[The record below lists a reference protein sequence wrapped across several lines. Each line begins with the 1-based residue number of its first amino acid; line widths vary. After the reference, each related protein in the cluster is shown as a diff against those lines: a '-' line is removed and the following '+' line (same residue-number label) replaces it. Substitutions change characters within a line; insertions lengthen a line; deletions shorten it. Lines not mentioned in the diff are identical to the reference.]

1 MYRFKPSSKFR
12 KQYKKL
18 NQKEKEITEEIIS
31 EDKLTAFMVTH
42 NIKDAIHYGNRLI
55 MMNDGRIIYDV
66 SGEEKKSLEI
76 SDLLKKFENEEN
88 ALSDKLLLS

>member
-1 MYRFKPSSKFR
+1 
-12 KQYKKL
+12 
-18 NQKEKEITEEIIS
+18 
-31 EDKLTAFMVTH
+31 MVTH

>member
-1 MYRFKPSSKFR
+1 MLDEHTADLDPKTA
-12 KQYKKL
+12 KKVL
-18 NQKEKEITEEIIS
+18 EITEEIIR

-55 MMNDGRIIYDV
+55 MMNDGNIIYDV

-88 ALSDKLLLS
+88 VLSDKLLLS